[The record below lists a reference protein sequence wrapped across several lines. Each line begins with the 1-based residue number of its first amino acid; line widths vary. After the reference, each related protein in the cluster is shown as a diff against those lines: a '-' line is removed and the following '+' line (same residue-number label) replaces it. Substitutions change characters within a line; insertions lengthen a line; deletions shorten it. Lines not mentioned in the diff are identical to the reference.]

1 MRNLF
6 AVVTLLAFSAW
17 AGETFIGNIYVSD
30 GGTVS
35 NATTGYGSAGCA
47 YSTQS
52 GPACA
57 TDQAFPIG
65 TNVKLTLQPDSA
77 CCVSVNRA
85 TTDGGI
91 CTGLTAGQLFPT
103 STATTPVT
111 ATQSDGGTYSGG
123 IISITASPSCRL
135 RVFTRSGTE

>member
-1 MRNLF
+1 MRTFL
-6 AVVTLLAFSAW
+6 AALTLAAFSAW

-47 YSTQS
+47 YSTTS

-65 TNVKLTLQPDSA
+65 ANVKLTLQPDSA

-103 STATTPVT
+103 STGQAVTT
-111 ATQSDGGTYSGG
+111 TQSDGGTYTGG
-123 IISITASPSCRL
+123 IVSITATPSCRL